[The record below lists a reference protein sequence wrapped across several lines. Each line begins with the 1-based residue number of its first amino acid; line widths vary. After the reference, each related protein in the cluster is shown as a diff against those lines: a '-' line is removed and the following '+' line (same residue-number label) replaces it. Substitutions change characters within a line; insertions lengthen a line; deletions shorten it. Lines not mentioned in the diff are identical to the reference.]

1 MLGIILALYDIIY
14 FSIEGVSILMGSF
27 NMINYLFICLSGIFL
42 LMLANIIKWGN
53 TINYLQDLTR
63 VSLYVV
69 LIMTIIHI
77 FVQALYLDSDP
88 AGLPELIAMIA
99 LVTLGF
105 PYAIITARKISKI
118 CDKNKIKIDEPLLS
132 DDLKN

>member
-63 VSLYVV
+63 VSL
-69 LIMTIIHI
+69 
-77 FVQALYLDSDP
+77 
-88 AGLPELIAMIA
+88 
-99 LVTLGF
+99 
-105 PYAIITARKISKI
+105 
-118 CDKNKIKIDEPLLS
+118 
-132 DDLKN
+132 